1 MKKHKSVRILL
12 TVLGLFLILAFL
24 RVNLAAAPVAPAD
37 LHAANLSAD
46 DLLKL
51 ALQQAQQAGS
61 YRVTMDVQQTVFAAG
76 AINAPFDGAQSAR
89 IGVEGLIAGPDRAR
103 LTLTDAQV
111 RGPLPQD
118 PAWQTSGAQDVLIA
132 GDAVYQ
138 REGDRW
144 VRQEQASPS
153 PGLTADALL
162 LLETAKDAQR
172 LDPIETLG
180 GSFARV
186 AFTLDSRDVLA
197 WMLRQAGQSADNI
210 RLLLAL
216 NPLEYGG
223 SGELWVDGNG
233 FPARLA
239 LNLNIARG
247 GSDPYRARAVSTA
260 LYSDFGEAFPAGWF
274 DPTIAPLSLNDT
286 SPIPG
291 SGLSGVQLGSAA
303 ALTGFFGVVVA
314 LLLIAITRTPLA
326 RLAHVTLTVMLI
338 AAMVG
343 PSVAQAA
350 QGSASAAS
358 PAAERPGAVETLAA
372 NLRDLGER
380 RRAQIAALAS
390 DLDPLADDD
399 GDGLPNGYELKL
411 GTNPFLADTDFDG
424 LTDYEE
430 VVGVACTYG
439 TATYDVET
447 DPLNPDSNADGIRDG
462 DEFNRGACRFTESG
476 HRPFAWDD
484 DNDSDGVPDDLDL
497 SPFTV
502 SQVFRTTGAN
512 LSFETL
518 ASLPGVAPR
527 EMYYFEVQV
536 VPDDI
541 RTLQY
546 AYKSALEWPVDDK
559 GPIQHNPISGTTGL
573 IQIAPFLEVTLDDT
587 DAPNTQAMSQ
597 YGVNV
602 VPILLDDGTPTGESK
617 LIIPLAPVERGG
629 KIYALQAKML
639 QDQPS
644 LDGIIRWRNVRLKWG
659 VQADVMRPDDDGKM
673 TPGPNGSHGLV
684 VYDEPYRI
692 TGVQTSRQGLAS
704 SLVAGVPPL
713 SSPPVGGIEGGI
725 VLLRGALETQFL
737 GGRLT
742 LTDIYNRFNLGST
755 ATITERWGI
764 TQTFR
769 VSLPQTY
776 LHVDQML
783 LTTNV
788 TTTRSLLNTL
798 YPGGNSKSTLL
809 IATEQRT
816 ATLNV
821 DDLPNPDFN
830 NLLLNLCVTEMVTSR
845 SLKLATYRWDATA
858 GVLAASL
865 PGARAGLMSPAAG
878 DWVMLGLEEALKDI
892 QEQYEAIYGTLEAFY
907 NETLTVLQMAMTTWY
922 QGQTVIQTIGAL
934 DFTDITAALD
944 DPAFYLNI
952 LNLLDQAGLFNGL
965 PAEFRTAVEF
975 LLGVLNYPGGPG
987 QWLEDQWNT
996 VIGIGDEILGGFK
1009 NFASSEF
1016 SLTPDSL
1023 VSYTQTAINVLTWL
1037 ASIFDFG
1044 FLGDAIKVLTDLL
1057 DIFQRVQELWAT
1069 IQVLAEQGVQVI
1081 SDVLKA
1087 ATGELASLSG
1097 SLQFLGLIISVFS
1110 TLFSMFMQIA
1120 LGALSVLGVIGV
1132 ILKAVIEIAIAIALF
1147 VVATIFPVGTL
1158 VSIAIGIARALA
1170 SFFRDNFGDVGEV
1183 IAWFLDPIGALLDAV
1198 NPDPEPLA
1206 TFLGNPRIGPLEFRT
1221 FPGEPLGGIIAGQ
1234 RFGFVMTGTVSM
1246 SGSNTA
1252 LNRSRAWV
1260 QLGRYA
1266 GGDSFELCGFQ
1277 IVQYLLDTGQLD
1289 QAPNHIKNITSGTCA
1304 TFRLKYERDWTYTRN
1319 DSRDRSSIYLTD
1331 TIPGLGFPLPF
1342 ELRAR
1347 DYNTTA
1353 RLTVNPRTPQ
1363 INGVVATDISLEG
1376 RQLWENCGVFGLDC
1390 DVYTEPIKTPPSVN
1404 YVYMDIL
1411 PVTLRELWEWKDLT
1425 NRDPD
1430 ADGLIG
1436 NQDQGLIGFDNGLCG
1451 LTDTHLKLDSEFDG
1465 LGDNFE
1471 LFAYSSSPCK
1481 ADTDGDNLNDY
1492 DEYILGTDPR
1502 NPDTDGDG
1510 LSDRAE
1516 VAYWAAYAPRLTVPW
1531 RVDMQ
1536 GAYPGLPE
1544 PAAFPNPR
1552 IANADRDGRSDKK
1565 EREFRSSPNA
1575 FDVSDIEIAVAQELL
1590 QGGGTRIRLTS
1601 FPWTNDATPGLSPLL
1616 TLTLP
1621 IGFSGVTTSARLVN
1635 KNLPGLNPQ
1644 NGTPV
1649 ANTPPNVYAWTF
1661 PPLTQNRLVQVTLS
1675 GLPEIIPADVVSLTV
1690 QFSYSEAGAPRQTA
1704 ETAPLLI
1711 NRSGPVTSITSPSE
1725 DGVASALYGPIRI
1738 QGAADDPE
1746 GVGSV
1751 QVCVTAGAACAPAD
1765 WQNATLGSLYSL
1777 GWTYDWTPPADGAY
1791 IVRARAADVYAVA
1804 GDVTAPVSFFV
1815 DSTPP
1820 ASASFDLDGTAFI
1833 STTFDVA
1840 SLGAFTV
1847 TGQIA
1852 DATGGAYVSG
1862 VGGAQV
1868 NAVLTTP
1875 DGDEY
1880 LRGVSVIADPGAPS
1894 SPFHTTFS
1902 LPVTPFGGASPYA
1915 EGLYQLTLGAN
1926 DRAGNLR
1933 PDSDALTVIVDDTP
1947 PFAFIRVPQTI
1958 LGPTF
1963 DLGGRADDTAL
1974 SLRRF
1979 SQSPYPASQPVTA
1992 FDTLLSVLTPNGRA
2006 YLVGDLNGDTL
2017 DDVLLVTW
2025 EPQKPLEAGIFFGRV
2040 EGFPLGLT
2048 LATADVIINGE
2059 VDFSQITAFVP
2070 SVAANAPGPLDVNGD
2085 GIADLLIGDPNADGG
2100 AGRAY
2105 LLRGRRAWPAQIALV
2120 DADWRLSLNRTIAF
2134 GGAVAS
2140 AGDVDGD
2147 GLTDILVGAL
2157 IDTLNYEPAFL
2168 YLGRERGVPAVH
2180 SRLYGRDCVG
2190 TCPDPRMPNLAGL
2203 GDTDGD
2209 GLSDILLASYQ
2220 AVWLINGRPKGDWPE
2235 TRLAT
2240 DIASALLQGNG
2251 ALQTVAPAGDVNGDG
2266 LRDLLIGDPSGS
2278 IPRVFVVFGRRPEQ
2292 AFPQPP
2298 SPVNLITQAD
2308 FSFISASVGGVR
2320 LPFLGESLAPM
2331 GDLDRDGL
2339 DDFAFGRTGLNG
2351 GISIV
2356 LSGQIA
2362 WLRDQNPELAAY
2374 HITGTSSAQEVGRT
2388 LNSGD
2393 ANGDGI
2399 RDVMVGAPGS
2409 NAAVLFLGDLPPMT
2423 PSGVARVEVGAV
2435 GPIDDPTKPLTET
2448 LPTAWLPA
2456 TLVTPDGNIT
2466 VFSVP
2471 LTFPAS
2477 GDYRLYARATDRAG
2491 NRLPAEAWYVG
2502 TTFVNPNVTEIPG
2515 LNSALD
2521 APVLF
2526 REGFLRVVMTGTVG
2540 SPEPVQHVRL
2550 FDGERWTR
2558 LPLTASAPGSWTNES
2573 NIQRSDQR
2581 KITFRLVARDALGN
2595 VAHAVQTAITDTL
2608 VTAPTLFPNLTNETW
2623 YTNITP
2629 TLTITWP
2636 TVSDAGGPVTR
2647 YAVIDQNPDTV
2658 PATLV
2663 GANQVSRALDAPGA
2677 WYAHV
2682 RVVDA
2687 AGNQQIVHDGPYGV
2701 NRMRTPSAIL
2711 PDGWL
2716 DFDGAEYTE
2725 GMMTS
2730 YDPYAAA
2737 KPALLMATWDASTL
2751 YLGFTGADW
2760 NADRRFL
2767 VYLDT
2772 RAGGATTSLDAPG
2785 HILPFAA
2792 DFALVVDGVSPS
2804 MLLEHNGAG
2813 WAAVPGALSFAAISD
2828 GTEIAFNRGEI
2839 GATAGVSVSL
2849 LAYVATTDGVAA
2861 VIPASARPST
2871 ADVLTGT
2878 VTFADAIRWD
2888 SLRDGYPSVAADV
2901 PVQWIAPLVTVDPGP
2916 TPHLNPSDTA
2926 GLSVRV
2932 VNPDILPYQ
2941 ARLLTVTLGAQTPQ
2955 VLEFVSLNSG
2965 ATCVTCPANGREWVV
2980 RLNVPAEGTRDVA
2993 FTVRALTPPTSG
3005 VFTAPVTA
3013 TLAYQGLPV
3022 VPQPP
3027 ATATYTVDNSV
3038 AQLSFGLPGSTIFAQ
3053 PGVFK
3058 LPIFANASQSFLTC
3072 KQQVYIDKGAGF
3084 QLVGALGAV
3093 SSISD
3098 TLPSGYSALWQ
3109 VQVVA
3114 PNGQTST
3121 ISVTVQTDETPP
3133 SAQLA
3138 FTPIFTQTAGW
3149 LGGTASDNAGRLR
3162 AVLVSLNRGPF
3173 KRATLFGDGSV
3184 RMNSAQSASSAVN
3197 WAFPLNASGAD
3208 GETVEVVI
3216 RAVDAAGNAGPES
3229 EPVTVTL
3236 DAVGP
3241 LITITES
3248 LTTATGTAS
3257 DGSGVAQVQVSL
3269 DGGKSYQAA
3278 TFDGASWSFDYETW
3292 VGDPPVGVVV
3302 IRATDVYGNVTQAVA
3317 ATEVT
3322 ASPEHRIYLP
3332 LVLRQA
3338 GP

>member
-1 MKKHKSVRILL
+1 MKKHKSVRVLL
-12 TVLGLFLILAFL
+12 TVLGLFSILAFL
-24 RVNLAAAPVAPAD
+24 RVGLAATPVSPVD
-37 LHAANLSAD
+37 LHAANLSAE

-51 ALQQAQQAGS
+51 ALQQAQRAGS

-76 AINAPFDGAQSAR
+76 AVNEQSAR

-118 PAWQTSGAQDVLIA
+118 PAWQTSAAQDILIT
-132 GDAVYQ
+132 GGAVYQ

-144 VRQEQASPS
+144 VRQEQAAAS
-153 PGLTADALL
+153 PGLTTDALL
-162 LLETAKDAQR
+162 LLETAQDAQR
-172 LDPIETLG
+172 LDRIETLG

-197 WMLRQAGQSADNI
+197 WMLRQAGQSAENA

-216 NPLEYGG
+216 NALEYGG
-223 SGELWVDGNG
+223 SGELWIDNDG

-247 GSDPYRARAVSTA
+247 GSEPYRARAASTA
-260 LYSDFGEAFPAGWF
+260 LYADFGEQFPAGWF
-274 DPTIAPLSLNDT
+274 DPTIAPLSFTDT
-286 SPIPG
+286 SPIRG
-291 SGLSGVQLGSAA
+291 SGLSGEQLGGAA
-303 ALTGFFGVVVA
+303 MLTGFFSVVLA
-314 LLLIAITRTPLA
+314 LMLIALTRTRLA
-326 RLAHVTLTVMLI
+326 RLAYVTLTVMLI
-338 AAMVG
+338 ASMVG

-350 QGSASAAS
+350 QGSASAAA

-380 RRAQIAALAS
+380 RRAQTAALAS
-390 DLDPLADDD
+390 DLDPLGDDD
-399 GDGLPNGYELKL
+399 GDGLPNGYELTL
-411 GTNPFLADTDFDG
+411 GTNPFLADSDYDG

-430 VVGVACTYG
+430 VVGVDCTYG
-439 TATYDVET
+439 TSTYSVET

-462 DEFNRGACRFTESG
+462 DEFDRGACRYTENG
-476 HRPFAWDD
+476 RRPFAWDD

-502 SQVFRTTGAN
+502 SQVFGTTGAN

-573 IQIAPFLEVTLDDT
+573 LQIAPFLEVTLDNT
-587 DAPNTQAMSQ
+587 DVPNAQAMSQ
-597 YGVNV
+597 YGVNAM
-602 VPILLDDGTPTGESK
+602 PILLDDGTPTGESK

-629 KIYALQAKML
+629 KIHALQAKVL

-659 VQADVMRPDDDGKM
+659 VQADVLRPDDDGVM
-673 TPGPNGSHGLV
+673 TPSPTGSHGLV

-692 TGVQTSRQGLAS
+692 TGVQTSRQGGAE
-704 SLVAGVPPL
+704 SLVTGAVPP
-713 SSPPVGGIEGGI
+713 SVPPGGGEIGGEI

-769 VSLPQTY
+769 VSAPQTY

-788 TTTRSLLNTL
+788 TTTRSLLNAL
-798 YPGGNSKSTLL
+798 YPGGNGKPMLL

-821 DDLPNPDFN
+821 DDLPNPNFS

-845 SLKLATYRWDATA
+845 TLKLASYRWDATA

-878 DWVMLGLEEALKDI
+878 DWVMLGLEEVLKDI

-907 NETLTVLQMAMTTWY
+907 NETVTILQMAMTTWY
-922 QGQTVIQTIGAL
+922 QGQTVIQAIGAL

-952 LNLLDQAGLFNGL
+952 LNLLDEAGLFSGL

-975 LLGVLNYPGGPG
+975 LLGVLNYPGGPA

-996 VIGIGDEILGGFK
+996 VIGVGEEIVGGFK

-1016 SLTPDSL
+1016 SFTPDSL

-1057 DIFQRVQELWAT
+1057 DIFKRVQELWAT
-1069 IQVLAEQGVQVI
+1069 IQVLAEQGAQVV
-1081 SDVLKA
+1081 SEVLKA

-1097 SLQFLGLIISVFS
+1097 SLQFVGLIISVFS
-1110 TLFSMFMQIA
+1110 SLFSMFMQIA
-1120 LGALSVLGVIGV
+1120 LGGLSVLGVIGV
-1132 ILKAVIEIAIAIALF
+1132 ILKAVVEIAIAITLF

-1158 VSIAIGIARALA
+1158 VALAIGIGRALA
-1170 SFFRDNFGDVGEV
+1170 SFFRDWFGDVGEV
-1183 IAWFLDPIGALLDAV
+1183 MAWFIDPIGALLDAA

-1206 TFLGNPRIGPLEFRT
+1206 TFFGNPRIGALSFKT
-1221 FPGEPLGGIIAGQ
+1221 FEGEPLGGIIAGQ

-1266 GGDSFELCGFQ
+1266 TGDTFELCGFQ
-1277 IVQYLLDTGQLD
+1277 IFQYLQDTGQLD
-1289 QAPNHIKNITSGTCA
+1289 QAPNHIKNIASGKCS
-1304 TFRLKYERDWTYTRN
+1304 TFSLKYERDWVYTRN
-1319 DSRDRSSIYLTD
+1319 DSRERSSIYLTD
-1331 TIPGLGFPLPF
+1331 KFPGIDVPLPF
-1342 ELRAR
+1342 ALRVR

-1363 INGVVATDISLEG
+1363 INGVVATDISLDVA
-1376 RQLWENCGVFGLDC
+1376 QLWENCGVFGLDC
-1390 DVYTEPIKTPPSVN
+1390 DVYLEKYVTPPSVN

-1411 PVTLRELWEWKDLT
+1411 PVTLRELWEWEDLI

-1451 LTDTHLKLDSEFDG
+1451 LTDTHLKLDSEFDR

-1481 ADTDGDNLNDY
+1481 ADTDADNLSDY
-1492 DEYILGTDPR
+1492 EEFILGADPR

-1516 VAYWAAYAPRLTVPW
+1516 VAYWPASAPRLTAPW

-1536 GAYPGLPE
+1536 GAYPGLPD

-1552 IANADRDGRSDKK
+1552 IANADQDGRSDKK

-1575 FDVSDIEIAVAQELL
+1575 FDVSDIEIAVSQELL

-1601 FPWTNDATPGLSPLL
+1601 FPWTNDAAPGLSPLL

-1621 IGFSGVTTSARLVN
+1621 VGFSGVTTSARLIN
-1635 KNLPGLNPQ
+1635 KHLPTVNPQ

-1649 ANTPPNVYAWTF
+1649 ANMPPNVYAWTF

-1704 ETAPLLI
+1704 ETAALLI
-1711 NRSGPVTSITSPSE
+1711 NRGGPETSITAPSE
-1725 DGVASALYGPIRI
+1725 DGVTSAFYGPIRI

-1765 WQNATLGSLYSL
+1765 WQNATLGGFYSL
-1777 GWTYDWTPPADGAY
+1777 GWTFDWTPPADGAY
-1791 IVRARAADVYAVA
+1791 TVRARASDSYAVP
-1804 GDVTAPVSFFV
+1804 GDVSAPVSFFV

-1820 ASASFDLDGTAFI
+1820 ASASFDLDGTVFI

-1840 SLGAFTV
+1840 SLAAFTV

-1880 LRGVSVIADPGAPS
+1880 LRGVSVIANPGAPS

-1902 LPVTPFGGASPYA
+1902 LPVTPFGGGASPYA
-1915 EGLYQLTLGAN
+1915 QSSYQLSLGAN

-1933 PDSDALTVIVDDTP
+1933 PDSDTLTVIVDDTP
-1947 PFAFIRVPQTI
+1947 PYAFIRVPQTV
-1958 LGPTF
+1958 LASTL

-1979 SQSPYPASQPVTA
+1979 SQSPYPASQSVNA
-1992 FDTLLSVLTPNGRA
+1992 FDTAFSALTPDGRA

-2025 EPQKPLEAGIFFGRV
+2025 TPQKPLEAGIFFGRV
-2040 EGFPLGLT
+2040 EGFPLGLN
-2048 LATADVIINGE
+2048 LAAADVIINGE
-2059 VDFSQITAFVP
+2059 ADFSQLAAYVP

-2085 GIADLLIGDPNADGG
+2085 GLADLLIGDPNANDR

-2105 LLRGRRAWPAQIALV
+2105 VLLGRRVWPAQIALA
-2120 DADWRLSLNRTIAF
+2120 DADWRFSPSRTIAF
-2134 GGAVAS
+2134 GGSVAS

-2147 GLTDILVGAL
+2147 GLTDILVGAM
-2157 IDTLNYEPAFL
+2157 IDTVNYETAYL
-2168 YLGRERGVPAVH
+2168 YLGRERGIPAVQ
-2180 SRLYGRDCVG
+2180 SRLYGRFCAG
-2190 TCPDPRMPNLAGL
+2190 TCPSPLIPNLAGL
-2203 GDTDGD
+2203 GDTNGD

-2220 AVWLINGRPKGDWPE
+2220 AVWLINGRPKSDWPA
-2235 TRLAT
+2235 TSLAA
-2240 DIASALLQGNG
+2240 DVSSALLQGTG
-2251 ALQTVAPAGDVNGDG
+2251 VQQTVVPAGDVNGDG
-2266 LRDLLIGDPSGS
+2266 LRDMLVGDFGGS
-2278 IPRVFVVFGRRPEQ
+2278 VARVFAVFGRRPEQ

-2298 SPVNLITQAD
+2298 ASYDLVANAD
-2308 FSFISASVGGVR
+2308 ISFLGLVAGVR
-2320 LPFLGESLAPM
+2320 YPFMGQSLAPM
-2331 GDLDRDGL
+2331 GDLDRDGK

-2356 LSGQIA
+2356 LSGQIL
-2362 WLRDQNPELAAY
+2362 WLRDQSPDLAAY
-2374 HITGTSSAQEVGRT
+2374 HIAGTSAAQEVGRT
-2388 LNSGD
+2388 LSSGD
-2393 ANGDGI
+2393 VNGDGI
-2399 RDVMVGAPGS
+2399 RDVMIGAPGS
-2409 NAAVLFLGDLPPMT
+2409 NAALLFLGDLPPMT
-2423 PSGVARVEVGAV
+2423 PSGVGRVEVGV
-2435 GPIDDPTKPLTET
+2435 SGPIDDPTKPLTET

-2456 TLVTPDGNIT
+2456 TLRTPDGDIT
-2466 VFSVP
+2466 AFSVP

-2477 GDYRLYARATDRAG
+2477 GDYRLYARATDRAD

-2502 TTFVNPNVTEIPG
+2502 TTFVNLNVAEIPT
-2515 LNSALD
+2515 LSSALS
-2521 APVLF
+2521 APALF
-2526 REGFLRVVMTGTVG
+2526 REGFLRVVLTGTVG
-2540 SPEPVQHVRL
+2540 SPEPIQHARV

-2558 LPLTASAPGSWTNES
+2558 LPLTAGVPGSWTNES
-2573 NIQRSDQR
+2573 NIKRSDQR
-2581 KITFRLVARDALGN
+2581 AITFRLVARDALGN
-2595 VAHAVQTAITDTL
+2595 VAHAVQTLITDTL
-2608 VTAPTLFPNLTNETW
+2608 VAAPTLFPNLSNETW
-2623 YTNITP
+2623 HTNITP

-2636 TVSDAGGPVTR
+2636 AVSDAGGPVTR
-2647 YAVIDQNPDTV
+2647 YAVIDQNPDTT
-2658 PATLV
+2658 PTTLV
-2663 GANQVSRALDAPGA
+2663 GANQVSRALNAPGV

-2687 AGNQQIVHDGPYGV
+2687 AGNQQVVHDGPYGV
-2701 NRMRTPSAIL
+2701 NRTRTPSAIL

-2772 RAGGATTSLDAPG
+2772 RAGGSTTSLEAPG
-2785 HILPFAA
+2785 HTLPFAA
-2792 DFALVVDGVSPS
+2792 DFALVLDGSAAS
-2804 MLLEHNGAG
+2804 TLLQHTGTG
-2813 WAAVPGALSFAAISD
+2813 WAAVPGALSFAATSD

-2839 GATAGVSVSL
+2839 GATAGVPVAL

-2888 SLRDGYPSVAADV
+2888 SLRDGYPSVVADV

-2916 TPHLNPSDTA
+2916 ATHLNPGDTA
-2926 GLSVRV
+2926 SLGVSI
-2932 VNPDILPYQ
+2932 VNPDILPNQ

-2965 ATCVTCPANGREWVV
+2965 ATCVTCPASGREWVV
-2980 RLNVPAEGTRDVA
+2980 RVNVPAEGTRDVA
-2993 FTVRALTPPTSG
+2993 FTVRALTPPAPG
-3005 VFTAPVTA
+3005 VFSAPVTA

-3022 VPQPP
+3022 APQLP
-3027 ATATYTVDNSV
+3027 ATAVYAVDNSV
-3038 AQLSFGLPGSTIFAQ
+3038 AQLSFGLPGGTIFAK

-3072 KQQVYIDKGAGF
+3072 KQQVSINKGAGS
-3084 QLVGALGAV
+3084 QLLGSLGAV
-3093 SSISD
+3093 SSITD
-3098 TLPSGYSALWQ
+3098 TLPSGYSAVWQ
-3109 VQVVA
+3109 VQVAA

-3133 SAQLA
+3133 QAQLT
-3138 FTPIFTQTAGW
+3138 FTPVFTKTASW
-3149 LGGTASDNAGRLR
+3149 LPGTASDNSGRLR

-3184 RMNSAQSASSAVN
+3184 RTNSVQSTAAPVN
-3197 WAFPLNASGAD
+3197 WVFPLNASGFD
-3208 GETVEVVI
+3208 GETVEVVV
-3216 RAVDAAGNAGPES
+3216 RAVDAAGNEGPES
-3229 EPVTVTL
+3229 APVTVTL
-3236 DAVGP
+3236 DATGP
-3241 LITITES
+3241 VITITES

-3269 DGGKSYQAA
+3269 DGGVSYQAA
-3278 TFDGASWSFDYETW
+3278 TLGGETWSFDYGMW
-3292 VGDPPVGVVV
+3292 AGNAPVGVVV
-3302 IRATDVYGNVTQAVA
+3302 IRALDIYGNVTQAVA
-3317 ATEVT
+3317 ATEVGE
-3322 ASPEHRIYLP
+3322 SPQHRIYLP

-3338 GP
+3338 GS